1 MRYYELI
8 NPTRGY
14 STQLSA
20 REWEMLRALAVRYGW
35 EPEPGRNYAREGTIG
50 DADAAA
56 MATAVKQALRDVPIF
71 YAAAKKELLPPN
83 TLERLRYRPGDEEED
98 PLGYFSGH
106 NRTKLLNFINAA
118 LYFDNLIIR
127 ALPEPSD

>member
-50 DADAAA
+50 DVDAAA

-71 YAAAKKELLPPN
+71 YAAAKKDLPPA
-83 TLERLRYRPGDEEED
+83 EHVREVAVPSGRRGRRPARLLQRP
-98 PLGYFSGH
+98 
-106 NRTKLLNFINAA
+106 
-118 LYFDNLIIR
+118 
-127 ALPEPSD
+127 